1 MRAERVGVAQ
11 AGAQVVRIGHA
22 VEDEQQR
29 GFRERFQNVD
39 QREMCGAA
47 RVDDGDHALMARRAC
62 ELASAGASSA
72 LRTTHPAAFACASRS
87 RARASLRASA
97 T

>member
-29 GFRERFQNVD
+29 RFRERFQNVD
-39 QREMCGAA
+39 QREMCAPCAA
-47 RVDDGDHALMARRAC
+47 MIA
-62 ELASAGASSA
+62 
-72 LRTTHPAAFACASRS
+72 TTP
-87 RARASLRASA
+87 
-97 T
+97 